1 MTISGNL
8 YDENMI
14 AIENANVMDLATNF
28 TVQTKADGSFIL
40 PIGDL
45 NDIIKFSFVGYDFD
59 TIKASDFN
67 GKFQIYHSTTTL
79 DDVVIQQNPKAPV
92 APPSS
97 NILGWLVGGVL
108 VTMAIAHFSKEKPK
122 KVTV

>member
-67 GKFQIYHSTTTL
+67 GIFQIYHSSTTL
-79 DDVVIQQNPKAPV
+79 DDVVIQPKVPA
-92 APPSS
+92 PSS
-97 NILGWLVGGVL
+97 NILGWLVGGIL
-108 VTMAIAHFSKEKPK
+108 AATAIAHFSNKKEDKPK
-122 KVTV
+122 KVTI